1 MPFSLLIC
9 ICTTFAVFALL
20 LPFLAIS
27 GCLAYKMI
35 KDIDRQR
42 AKEERKAKVV
52 NKLKERAKKKN
63 KPKQS

>member
-1 MPFSLLIC
+1 M
-9 ICTTFAVFALL
+9 

-42 AKEERKAKVV
+42 AKDERKTKTV

-63 KPKQS
+63 KQKQN

>member
-1 MPFSLLIC
+1 MRLR
-9 ICTTFAVFALL
+9 TTSAVFALM

-42 AKEERKAKVV
+42 AKDERKARTV
-52 NKLKERAKKKN
+52 NKLKERARRKN
-63 KPKQS
+63 KLKQN